1 MVQFICKNCG
11 AVNIPNIEAGTEA
24 DWEGADWWKSQDWLD
39 CLEPKGFEW
48 KLPAGKITPVV
59 GPAIYISAT
68 GEQLSRKEYC
78 RRFNLDPEIA
88 YKFMRTRASRYNPD
102 NCNCD
107 NQQETQKASQPART
121 KKSSS
126 GKPPKTGEVVL
137 SSPPIRAP
145 AWADEEDWV

>member
-11 AVNIPNIEAGTEA
+11 AVNIPNIEAGAEH
-24 DWEGADWWKSQDWLD
+24 DWEGPDWWKSHDWLD

-68 GEQLSRKEYC
+68 GEQLSRREYC

-88 YKFMRTRASRYNPD
+88 YKFMRTRASRYGPD
-102 NCNCD
+102 CNGD
-107 NQQETQKASQPART
+107 NQQETQKANPPART
-121 KKSSS
+121 KKSNS
-126 GKPPKTGEVVL
+126 GNPPKTGEVVL

>member
-1 MVQFICKNCG
+1 MVKVICRNCG
-11 AVNIPNIEAGTEA
+11 AVNIVNTAFGDDV
-24 DWEGADWWKSQDWLD
+24 DWKEMDWLD

-68 GEQLSRKEYC
+68 GEQLSREQYLNKYK
-78 RRFNLDPEIA
+78 LDPETA
-88 YKFMRTRASRYNPD
+88 YKFMRARVSKYKPD

-107 NQQETQKASQPART
+107 KEQEPEEASPPART
-121 KKSSS
+121 RISNSS
-126 GKPPKTGEVVL
+126 GNTPKKQEL
-137 SSPPIRAP
+137 AWSSPPLRTP

>member
-1 MVQFICKNCG
+1 MVKFICKNCG
-11 AVNIPNIEAGTEA
+11 AVNIVMDLNVGDEV
-24 DWEGADWWKSQDWLD
+24 EGDWLD

-68 GEQLSRKEYC
+68 GEQLSRREYC
-78 RRFNLDPEIA
+78 RRFHLDPEIA
-88 YKFMRTRASRYNPD
+88 YKFMRTRASKYGPD
-102 NCNCD
+102 CSGD
-107 NQQETQKASQPART
+107 NQQETQKASPPART
-121 KKSSS
+121 KKSNSS
-126 GKPPKTGEVVL
+126 INPSKTGEIVL